1 MVRTSGSHPFRRKPS
16 ALTEVRDLQS
26 EPKSVVFF
34 AEDAS
39 DWLHIGPL
47 ADHLEPLGC
56 SVLRLT
62 ADPNDSIITTK
73 SGIHIGGTLAAT
85 QLFLRLPPCVVV
97 MTMTDLG
104 TYHLKRSVHD
114 VHYVY
119 VFHSLLSTHRAYRAN
134 AFDSY
139 DSILCATPYHVAE
152 LEKAAAIRDIRPQAL
167 HHTGYCRL
175 DHLISKSSTLPTNS
189 SGIPRVLVAPTW
201 GPSSLIEFGIDRI
214 IRNLLDS
221 SIQVALRFHPMS
233 FRHHKDLHHQY
244 YALFGDHPL
253 FTLDNSF
260 ASSATLLES
269 DLVLSDWS
277 GAAHE
282 FALGLLRPAIF
293 VDTPQ
298 KAHNDIYSQLDI
310 ECYEDVVREDLGALV
325 GVQQAGSLPDVV
337 TSLIDERVEWR
348 QRLELLRDQVLF
360 NPGDAVHVAAKQILN
375 LIT

>member
-26 EPKSVVFF
+26 EPRSVVFF

-39 DWLHIGPL
+39 DWLHIGSL
-47 ADHLEPLGC
+47 ADHLETLGC

-152 LEKAAAIRDIRPQAL
+152 LEKAATIRDIRPQTL
-167 HHTGYCRL
+167 YNTGYCRL
-175 DHLISKSSTLPTNS
+175 DELISKSSTVPTSS

-221 SIQVALRFHPMS
+221 SIQVVLRFHPMS
-233 FRHHKDLHHQY
+233 VRHQTDIYHKYVSVFGDNP
-244 YALFGDHPL
+244 LFG
-253 FTLDNSF
+253 LDRSY
-260 ASSATLLES
+260 ASSAVLFES

-298 KAHNDIYSQLDI
+298 KAHNDIYPELDI

-325 GVQQAGSLPDVV
+325 GVHQVDSLPDVV
-337 TSLIDERVEWR
+337 TSLIEERVEWR

>member
-26 EPKSVVFF
+26 EPRSVVFF

-39 DWLHIGPL
+39 DWLHIGSL
-47 ADHLEPLGC
+47 ADHLETLGC

-152 LEKAAAIRDIRPQAL
+152 LEKAATIRDIRPQTL
-167 HHTGYCRL
+167 YNTGYCRL
-175 DHLISKSSTLPTNS
+175 DELISKSSTVPTNS

-221 SIQVALRFHPMS
+221 SIQVVLRFHPMS
-233 FRHHKDLHHQY
+233 VRHQTDIYHKYVSVFGDNP
-244 YALFGDHPL
+244 LFG
-253 FTLDNSF
+253 LDRSY
-260 ASSATLLES
+260 ASSAVLFES
-269 DLVLSDWS
+269 ELVLSDWS

-298 KAHNDIYSQLDI
+298 KAHNDIYPELDI

-325 GVQQAGSLPDVV
+325 GVHQVDSLPDVV
-337 TSLIDERVEWR
+337 TSLIEERVEWR

-360 NPGDAVHVAAKQILN
+360 NPGDAVHVAAMQILD
-375 LIT
+375 LIA

>member
-1 MVRTSGSHPFRRKPS
+1 MAPNSGFPPFRKRPS
-16 ALTEVRDLQS
+16 ALTEVRDLRS
-26 EPKSVVFF
+26 KPKPVVFF

-47 ADHLEPLGC
+47 ADHLETLGC

-62 ADPNDSIITTK
+62 ADPDDSIITTK
-73 SGIHIGGTLAAT
+73 GGIHIGGTLAAT

-152 LEKAAAIRDIRPQAL
+152 LEKAAVIRDIRPQVL
-167 HHTGYCRL
+167 YNTGYCRL
-175 DHLISKSSTLPTNS
+175 DSLISSAPTVPNEQGRS
-189 SGIPRVLVAPTW
+189 PKVLLAPTW
-201 GPSSLIEFGIDRI
+201 GPSSLIEFGIDQI

-221 SIQVALRFHPMS
+221 SIQVVLRFHPMS
-233 FRHHKDLHHQY
+233 VRHHNDIHHQFFES
-244 YALFGDHPL
+244 FGDHPL

-260 ASSATLLES
+260 SSSATLPRPLMACS
-269 DLVLSDWS
+269 SSLVPT
-277 GAAHE
+277 A
-282 FALGLLRPAIF
+282 
-293 VDTPQ
+293 T
-298 KAHNDIYSQLDI
+298 
-310 ECYEDVVREDLGALV
+310 
-325 GVQQAGSLPDVV
+325 SLPM
-337 TSLIDERVEWR
+337 
-348 QRLELLRDQVLF
+348 
-360 NPGDAVHVAAKQILN
+360 
-375 LIT
+375 

>member
-1 MVRTSGSHPFRRKPS
+1 MVRVSGFRPFRKKPS

-26 EPKSVVFF
+26 EPRSVVFF
-34 AEDAS
+34 AEDSS

-47 ADHLEPLGC
+47 ADHLETLGC

-62 ADPNDSIITTK
+62 ADPNDPIITTK

-175 DHLISKSSTLPTNS
+175 DHLISKSSTLPTTI

-233 FRHHKDLHHQY
+233 FRQHKDLHHQY
-244 YALFGDHPL
+244 YAMFGGATAMSDTTSGGMYL
-253 FTLDNSF
+253 LSRFF
-260 ASSATLLES
+260 FSAPTN
-269 DLVLSDWS
+269 
-277 GAAHE
+277 
-282 FALGLLRPAIF
+282 RPT
-293 VDTPQ
+293 V
-298 KAHNDIYSQLDI
+298 S
-310 ECYEDVVREDLGALV
+310 
-325 GVQQAGSLPDVV
+325 
-337 TSLIDERVEWR
+337 
-348 QRLELLRDQVLF
+348 
-360 NPGDAVHVAAKQILN
+360 
-375 LIT
+375 

>member
-1 MVRTSGSHPFRRKPS
+1 MSRTSGFRPFRRKPS
-16 ALTEVRDLQS
+16 ALTEVRNLQS
-26 EPKSVVFF
+26 QPQPVVFF

-39 DWLHIGPL
+39 DWLHIGAL
-47 ADHLEPLGC
+47 ADYLETLGC

-62 ADPNDSIITTK
+62 ADPNDSVITAKKGTY
-73 SGIHIGGTLAAT
+73 IGGTVAAT
-85 QLFLRLPPCVVV
+85 QLFLRLPACVVV
-97 MTMTDLG
+97 MTMTDLD
-104 TYHLKRSVHD
+104 TYHLKRSVND

-139 DSILCATPYHVAE
+139 DSIFCANPYHVAE
-152 LEKAAAIRDIRPQAL
+152 LEKAATIRDIRPQTL
-167 HHTGYCRL
+167 YETGYCRL
-175 DHLISKSSTLPTNS
+175 DDLISEPPTS
-189 SGIPRVLVAPTW
+189 PMGSGGIPRVLVAPTW
-201 GPSSLIEFGIDRI
+201 GPSSLIEFGIDQVI
-214 IRNLLDS
+214 KNLLDS

-233 FRHHKDLHHQY
+233 VRHQKDIYQTY
-244 YALFGDHPL
+244 SAMFGDNPL
-253 FTLDNSF
+253 FTVDSSY
-260 ASSATLLES
+260 ASSTALVES

-298 KAHNDIYSQLDI
+298 KAHNESHSQLDI
-310 ECYEDVVREDLGALV
+310 ECYEDVVRADLGALV
-325 GVQQAGSLPDVV
+325 GVNEVNSLPDVV
-337 TSLIDERVEWR
+337 TSLIAERVEWR

-360 NPGDAVHVAAKQILN
+360 NPGNAVKAAGKQILN